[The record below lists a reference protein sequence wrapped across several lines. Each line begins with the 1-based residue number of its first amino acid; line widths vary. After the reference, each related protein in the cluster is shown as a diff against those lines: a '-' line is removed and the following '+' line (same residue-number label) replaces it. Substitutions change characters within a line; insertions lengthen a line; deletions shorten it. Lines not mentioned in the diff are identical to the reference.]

1 MNIVNFTPIESLF
14 GGLIIGLAVAI
25 LYLMRGNYTGISGI
39 YFNVISVNKS
49 GFLWRFLFITGL
61 IIGPV
66 VLSFFSYTDL
76 GFEMPNTNPIIVIL
90 GGLLV
95 GYGTQL
101 GSGCTSGHGVC
112 GIGRLSIRSIVGTCV
127 FVGAG
132 VLTVFLSRSLGWV
145 VL

>member
-1 MNIVNFTPIESLF
+1 MNIVNFTPIESLT
-14 GGLIIGLAVAI
+14 GGLIIGLAVAM
-25 LYLMRGNYTGISGI
+25 LYLLRGNYTGISGI
-39 YFNVISVNKS
+39 YFNVISANKS
-49 GFLWRFLFITGL
+49 GFIWRSFFILGL

-66 VLSFFSYTDL
+66 ILSFFPYKNL
-76 GFEMPNTNPIIVIL
+76 GFEMPVTNPILIII

-127 FVGAG
+127 FVGVGAIT
-132 VLTVFLSRSLGWV
+132 VLMLRVVGWV
-145 VL
+145 SL

>member
-1 MNIVNFTPIESLF
+1 MNIVNFTPIESLL

-39 YFNVISVNKS
+39 YYNVISVNKS
-49 GFLWRFLFITGL
+49 GFLWRFLFISGL

-66 VLSFFSYTDL
+66 LLSFFSYTDL

-132 VLTVFLSRSLGWV
+132 VVTVLITRSLGWV
-145 VL
+145 AL

>member
-1 MNIVNFTPIESLF
+1 MNIINFTPIESLT
-14 GGLIIGLAVAI
+14 GGLIIGIAVAI
-25 LYLMRGNYTGISGI
+25 LYLLRGNYTGISGI
-39 YFNVISVNKS
+39 YYNVIAANKS
-49 GFLWRFLFITGL
+49 GFTWRSIFIFGL

-66 VLSFFSYTDL
+66 ILSFFSYKSL
-76 GFEMPNTNPIIVIL
+76 GFEMPTTNPILIII

-112 GIGRLSIRSIVGTCV
+112 GIGRLSIRSIVGTCI
-127 FVGAG
+127 FLASG
-132 VLTVFLSRSLGWV
+132 VITVLIIRSLGWV

>member
-1 MNIVNFTPIESLF
+1 MNIVNFTPVESLL

-25 LYLMRGNYTGISGI
+25 LYLLRGNCAGVSKI
-39 YFNVISVNKS
+39 YYNVIFANKN
-49 GFLWRFLFITGL
+49 GFLWRLLFIVGL
-61 IIGPV
+61 IIGPII
-66 VLSFFSYTDL
+66 LSFFSYNDL

-127 FVGAG
+127 FVAAG
-132 VLTVFLSRSLGWV
+132 VLTVFITSSLGWV
-145 VL
+145 IL

>member
-1 MNIVNFTPIESLF
+1 MNIVNFTPMESLL

-66 VLSFFSYTDL
+66 ILSFFSFTDL
-76 GFEMPNTNPIIVIL
+76 GFEMPNTNPIIIIL

-132 VLTVFLSRSLGWV
+132 VVTVFITRSLGWV

>member
-1 MNIVNFTPIESLF
+1 MNIVNFTPMESLL

-49 GFLWRFLFITGL
+49 GFLWRFLFIIGL

-66 VLSFFSYTDL
+66 ILSFFSFTDL

-112 GIGRLSIRSIVGTCV
+112 GIGRLSIRSIVGTCM

-132 VLTVFLSRSLGWV
+132 VITVFITRSLGWV

>member
-1 MNIVNFTPIESLF
+1 MNIVNFTPIESLL

-39 YFNVISVNKS
+39 YYNVISVNKS

-66 VLSFFSYTDL
+66 LLSFFSYTDL
-76 GFEMPNTNPIIVIL
+76 GFEMPNTNPIVVIL

-132 VLTVFLSRSLGWV
+132 VVTVLITRSLGWV

>member
-1 MNIVNFTPIESLF
+1 MNIVNFTPIESLL

-25 LYLMRGNYTGISGI
+25 LYLMRGNYTGISRI
-39 YFNVISVNKS
+39 YFNVISANKN
-49 GFLWRFLFITGL
+49 GFIWRLLFILGL

-66 VLSFFSYTDL
+66 ILSFFPYKDL
-76 GFEMPNTNPIIVIL
+76 GFEMPNTNPIIIIL

-101 GSGCTSGHGVC
+101 GSECTSGHGVC
-112 GIGRLSIRSIVGTCV
+112 GIGRLSIRSIIGTCV

-132 VLTVFLSRSLGWV
+132 VLTVLLTRLLGWV

>member
-1 MNIVNFTPIESLF
+1 MNIVNFTPMESLL

-66 VLSFFSYTDL
+66 ILSFFSYTDL

-132 VLTVFLSRSLGWV
+132 VVTVFITRSLGWV

>member
-1 MNIVNFTPIESLF
+1 MNIVNFTPVESLL
-14 GGLIIGLAVAI
+14 GGAIIGLAVAL
-25 LYLMRGNYTGISGI
+25 LYLLRGNDTGVSGI
-39 YFNVISVNKS
+39 YFNVISANKS
-49 GFLWRFLFITGL
+49 GFVWRLLFIIGL

-66 VLSFFSYTDL
+66 ILSFFTYKDL
-76 GFEMPNTNPIIVIL
+76 GFEMPNTNPIIIII

-101 GSGCTSGHGVC
+101 GLGCTSGHGIC
-112 GIGRLSIRSIVGTCV
+112 GIGRLSIRSIIGTCV

-132 VLTVFLSRSLGWV
+132 ILTVLLTRSFGWV

>member
-1 MNIVNFTPIESLF
+1 MNIVNFTPIESLL

-39 YFNVISVNKS
+39 YYNVISVNKS
-49 GFLWRFLFITGL
+49 GFLWRFVFITGL

-66 VLSFFSYTDL
+66 LLSFFSYTDL

-132 VLTVFLSRSLGWV
+132 VVTVLITRSLGWV

>member
-1 MNIVNFTPIESLF
+1 MNIVNFTPMESLL

-49 GFLWRFLFITGL
+49 GFLWRFLFIIGL

-66 VLSFFSYTDL
+66 ILSFFSFTDL

-132 VLTVFLSRSLGWV
+132 VVTVFITRSLGRV

>member
-1 MNIVNFTPIESLF
+1 MNIVNFTPMESLL

-39 YFNVISVNKS
+39 YFNVISINKS

-66 VLSFFSYTDL
+66 ILSFFSFTDL

-112 GIGRLSIRSIVGTCV
+112 GIGRLSIRSIVGTCM

-132 VLTVFLSRSLGWV
+132 VITVFITRSLGWV

>member
-1 MNIVNFTPIESLF
+1 MNTVNFTPVESLL

-25 LYLMRGNYTGISGI
+25 LYLLRGNCAGVSKI
-39 YFNVISVNKS
+39 YYNVIFANKN
-49 GFLWRFLFITGL
+49 GFLWRLLFIVGL
-61 IIGPV
+61 IIGPII
-66 VLSFFSYTDL
+66 LSFFSYNDL

-127 FVGAG
+127 FVAAG
-132 VLTVFLSRSLGWV
+132 VLTVFITSSLGWV
-145 VL
+145 IL

>member
-1 MNIVNFTPIESLF
+1 MNIVNFTPMESLL

-61 IIGPV
+61 ILGPV
-66 VLSFFSYTDL
+66 ILSFFSFTDL

-132 VLTVFLSRSLGWV
+132 VLTVFITRSLGWV

>member
-1 MNIVNFTPIESLF
+1 M

-66 VLSFFSYTDL
+66 ILSFFSFTDL

-132 VLTVFLSRSLGWV
+132 VLTVFITRSLGWV

>member
-1 MNIVNFTPIESLF
+1 M
-14 GGLIIGLAVAI
+14 GLAVAI

-39 YFNVISVNKS
+39 YFNLISANKI
-49 GFLWRFLFITGL
+49 GFVWRLLFIVGL

-66 VLSFFSYTDL
+66 ILSFFSYKDL
-76 GFEMPNTNPIIVIL
+76 GFEMPNNNAILIIL

-101 GSGCTSGHGVC
+101 SSGCTSGHGVC
-112 GIGRLSIRSIVGTCV
+112 GIGRLSIRSFVGTFV
-127 FVGAG
+127 FVSAG
-132 VLTVFLSRSLGWV
+132 VLTVLLTRSLGWV

>member
-1 MNIVNFTPIESLF
+1 MNIVNFTPIESLL

-39 YFNVISVNKS
+39 YYNVISVNKS

-66 VLSFFSYTDL
+66 LLSFFSYTDL

-132 VLTVFLSRSLGWV
+132 VVTVLITRSLGWV
-145 VL
+145 AL

>member
-1 MNIVNFTPIESLF
+1 MNIVNFTPMESLL

-49 GFLWRFLFITGL
+49 GFLWRFLFIMGL

-66 VLSFFSYTDL
+66 VLSFFTYTDL
-76 GFEMPNTNPIIVIL
+76 GFEMPNTNPLVVIV

-132 VLTVFLSRSLGWV
+132 VLTVFITRSLGWV

>member
-1 MNIVNFTPIESLF
+1 MNIVNFTPMESLL

-66 VLSFFSYTDL
+66 LLSFFSYTDL

-132 VLTVFLSRSLGWV
+132 VVTVLITRSLGWV

>member
-1 MNIVNFTPIESLF
+1 MESLL

-49 GFLWRFLFITGL
+49 GFLWRFLFIKGL

-66 VLSFFSYTDL
+66 ILSFFSFTDL

-132 VLTVFLSRSLGWV
+132 VVTVFITRSLGWV

>member
-1 MNIVNFTPIESLF
+1 MNIINFTPIESLL

-39 YFNVISVNKS
+39 YYNVISVNKS

-66 VLSFFSYTDL
+66 LLSFFSYTDL

-132 VLTVFLSRSLGWV
+132 VVTVLITRSLGWV

>member
-1 MNIVNFTPIESLF
+1 MNIINFTPMESLF

-25 LYLMRGNYTGISGI
+25 LYLMRGNYTGVSGI
-39 YFNVISVNKS
+39 YFNMISANIN
-49 GFLWRFLFITGL
+49 GFLWRLFFIVGL

-66 VLSFFSYTDL
+66 ILSFFSYNDL
-76 GFEMPNTNPIIVIL
+76 GFELPNTNPIIIII

-95 GYGTQL
+95 GYGTQQ

-112 GIGRLSIRSIVGTCV
+112 GIGRLSFRSMIGTCV
-127 FVGAG
+127 FIGTG
-132 VLTVFLSRSLGWV
+132 VLTVLLTRSLGWV

>member
-1 MNIVNFTPIESLF
+1 MNIVTLTPMESLL
-14 GGLIIGLAVAI
+14 GGIIIGLAVAI

-66 VLSFFSYTDL
+66 ILSFFSFTDL

-132 VLTVFLSRSLGWV
+132 VVTVFITRSLGWV

>member
-1 MNIVNFTPIESLF
+1 MNIVNFTPIESLL

-66 VLSFFSYTDL
+66 ILSFFSFTDL

-132 VLTVFLSRSLGWV
+132 VVTVFITRSLGWV

>member
-1 MNIVNFTPIESLF
+1 MNIINFTPIESLL

-49 GFLWRFLFITGL
+49 GFLWRFLFIMGL

-66 VLSFFSYTDL
+66 VLSFFPYTDL
-76 GFEMPNTNPIIVIL
+76 GFEMPNTNPLVVIV

-132 VLTVFLSRSLGWV
+132 VVTVFITRSLGWV

>member
-1 MNIVNFTPIESLF
+1 MNIINFTPIESLL

-39 YFNVISVNKS
+39 YYNVISVNKS
-49 GFLWRFLFITGL
+49 GFLWRFLFISGL

-66 VLSFFSYTDL
+66 LLSFFSYTDL

-132 VLTVFLSRSLGWV
+132 VVTVLITRSLGWV
-145 VL
+145 AL